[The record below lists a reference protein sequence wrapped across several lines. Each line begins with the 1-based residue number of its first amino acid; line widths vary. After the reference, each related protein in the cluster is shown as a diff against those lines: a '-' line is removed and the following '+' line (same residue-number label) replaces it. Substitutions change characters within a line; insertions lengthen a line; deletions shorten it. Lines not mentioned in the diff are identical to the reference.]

1 MSKNTSKPFYLV
13 LFWEFLQNLPLGI
26 GFIIGGHFWGIST
39 VFSIGLM
46 ILCGISSGTI
56 IRVTEKRI
64 VDHYT
69 ESIRASLG
77 NMCIF
82 SIVMLGLNAYFAS
95 NWGNIFYDLLFGSF
109 SGVLLSITQSTLE
122 QQKISISHTVAFAI
136 CTFLVIISLRM
147 LLNQQFFPLWGVI
160 FSVTLIISIII
171 TKIDYF

>member
-1 MSKNTSKPFYLV
+1 MSENTTKPFYVV

-26 GFIIGGHFWGIST
+26 GFIIGGHFWGFST

-46 ILCGISSGTI
+46 IFCGICSGLI

-69 ESIRASLG
+69 ESKRASFG

-82 SIVMLGLNAYFAS
+82 SAVMIGLNAYFAS
-95 NWGNIFYDLLFGSF
+95 NWGNLFYDLLLGGFAGA
-109 SGVLLSITQSTLE
+109 LLSISQSTLE
-122 QQKISISHTVAFAI
+122 QQKISIPHTLAFAL
-136 CTFLVIISLRM
+136 CTPLVIISLRI
-147 LLNQQFFPLWGVI
+147 LLNQQFLPLWGVI
-160 FSVTLIISIII
+160 LMMTLIISLII